1 MNSRISNFINWKI
14 KKKMTWSPHFSLNVD
29 GTGGNTFGYINV
41 NAAEKGNQLLKWISS
56 NEHNRKK
63 DFSVFRSKIL
73 SRFLLMI
80 TNGSGKGHNTTWL
93 LYFELQHFLQ
103 VRGYLPISMLT
114 MMSKKKKK
122 KDNNNP
128 NKQTCSFSYPNR
140 INYSFSNIHMLSN
153 YSLLSRSYVKK
164 QTNKQVL
171 HITFCSSYLI

>member
-14 KKKMTWSPHFSLNVD
+14 KKKKMTRSPHFSLNVD
-29 GTGGNTFGYINV
+29 GTGGNTFSYINV

-114 MMSKKKKK
+114 MMSKKKNNNKK
-122 KDNNNP
+122 KTTIILINRHVASLI
-128 NKQTCSFSYPNR
+128 QTE
-140 INYSFSNIHMLSN
+140 
-153 YSLLSRSYVKK
+153 
-164 QTNKQVL
+164 
-171 HITFCSSYLI
+171 